1 MARCCSGGGRGDDG
15 GGRTWSA
22 PALAWEERGED
33 GSCESERER
42 EVYCVFVNEIYG

>member
-15 GGRTWSA
+15 GGLAQSA

-33 GSCESERER
+33 GSCERER
-42 EVYCVFVNEIYG
+42 EVYCVFVNEIHE